1 MNSKHIINN
10 EMLDRAIIFATK
22 AHAGI
27 TRKGD
32 GRPYIMHPL
41 AVAQR
46 VFEYVPTKTLLKAV
60 VAVLHDVV
68 EDVYQDNIEE
78 GLRIVRE
85 EFGDDIANMVAELTL
100 EKAKYKSIGKKEYLL
115 QELNT
120 MTDDALDVK
129 LCDRW
134 ENVYD
139 MKSMDSEF
147 KLYYCEQTRY
157 ILSKLTRELTQTHMR
172 LIRKIEKECFNY
184 DNNTSSCL
192 EPLSMDRLLWVE
204 INN

>member
-1 MNSKHIINN
+1 MNTKHIINN

-41 AVAQR
+41 SVAQR

-60 VAVLHDVV
+60 VAVNHDVV
-68 EDVYQDNIEE
+68 EDCYQDNIQE
-78 GLRIVRE
+78 GLRIIRE
-85 EFGDDIANMVAELTL
+85 EFGEEVASMVAELTL

-139 MKSMDSEF
+139 MKSMDDEF

-192 EPLSMDRLLWVE
+192 QPLSMDRLVWVE
-204 INN
+204 IDK

>member
-1 MNSKHIINN
+1 MKVSTKHIVSN

-41 AVAQR
+41 SVAQR
-46 VFEYVPTKTLLKAV
+46 VFEHVPTKTLLKAV

-68 EDVYQDNIEE
+68 EDVYQDNIAE
-78 GLRIVRE
+78 GLRIIRE
-85 EFGDDIANMVAELTL
+85 EFGDNVADLVGELTL
-100 EKAKYKSIGKKEYLL
+100 EKSKYKTIGKKEYLL
-115 QELNT
+115 IEIDN
-120 MTDDALDVK
+120 MSEDALDVK

-139 MKSMDSEF
+139 MATMDNEF
-147 KLYYCEQTRY
+147 QQYYCTQTKY
-157 ILSKLTRELTQTHMR
+157 ILSKLTRTLTDTHKK
-172 LIRKIEKECFNY
+172 LIQKIEIEMSRY
-184 DNNTSSCL
+184 TRIWSS
-192 EPLSMDRLLWVE
+192 
-204 INN
+204 

>member
-1 MNSKHIINN
+1 MNTKHIINN

-68 EDVYQDNIEE
+68 EDVYQDNIQE
-78 GLRIVRE
+78 GLRIIRE
-85 EFGDDIANMVAELTL
+85 EFGDAVADMVAELTL
-100 EKAKYKSIGKKEYLL
+100 EKAKYKTIGKKEYLL

-139 MKSMDSEF
+139 MKSMDDEF

-157 ILSKLTRELTQTHMR
+157 ILSKLTREFTYTHKL
-172 LIRKIEKECFNY
+172 LIKKIEAECTKY
-184 DNNTSSCL
+184 DGDTTSIIL
-192 EPLSMDRLLWVE
+192 TTDIRW
-204 INN
+204 